1 MAAKVESIK
10 GLLTLL
16 DNEERLYHR
25 LLELTEQE
33 RRLIEKFKPD
43 DLIVVAETRDKVVEE
58 IARSVARRREAED
71 RFLASRGGEPGEN
84 STLSDIVRGYCSN
97 EEKQVMEPR
106 IRRFREIVGLTRRK
120 ATELA
125 RLVSWAM
132 GTLGG
137 SAAIIRSAGQ
147 DEVKGYTRK
156 GSEVKKYHSKYGK
169 DFNTLKEI

>member
-120 ATELA
+120 AIELA